1 MDIYQLIKNLRDK
14 FSKKQFFVRVF
25 YNNNEIIIYND
36 VKLILKYKINLFDDI
51 DKMVKNIIID
61 VKKEIENK
69 YRTTNSM
76 VSVIIPNYN
85 NEIFLKNVIL
95 KILDNTYNN
104 IEIIV
109 VDDKSTD
116 NSINILKEFES
127 DKFKILENR
136 ENSGTYYSRNKG
148 ILMSKG
154 EYILIVDSDD
164 YIDSTYIENMV
175 NYLKNNKKYWGYGV
189 HFERVYM
196 DNNLNIIE
204 KKKSISYNI
213 LFKRK
218 LFNYLGF
225 FQKSRF
231 GADTEFIYRAQKYN
245 YPIKFDNN
253 CNNIQYHAHSLKDK
267 NLTRTIN
274 WNIRKA
280 YLNNAKK
287 NVDQR
292 NYIEIAYLD

>member
-1 MDIYQLIKNLRDK
+1 MDVYQLIKNLRDK

-36 VKLILKYKINLFDDI
+36 VKLVLKYKINLFDDI

-69 YRTTNSM
+69 YRTQNSM

-95 KILDNTYNN
+95 KILNNTYNN

-127 DKFKILENR
+127 DKIKILENR

-175 NYLKNNKKYWGYGV
+175 NYSKNNKKYWGYGV
-189 HFERVYM
+189 HFERVYI

-231 GADTEFIYRAQKYN
+231 GADSEYIYRAQKYN
-245 YPIKFDNN
+245 YPIKFDHHN
-253 CNNIQYHAHSLKDK
+253 NNIQYHAHSLKDK